1 MEPYKAKILPIP
13 YKLDKETIKLLGQ
26 VNDKDGQYKSL
37 LKMFKFDQKYFLDSL
52 VLGES
57 ISSSRIEG
65 TQISQDDMY
74 YIDYKE
80 SNDSIKEV
88 KNLKQMLEYANEK
101 LKDKNFSV
109 NMINS
114 MHQILLSGVRG
125 EDKSPGKLEIF
136 KIILAQEDSEKRG
149 LHLFHLFQ
157 KKFQNFY
164 KI

>member
-13 YKLDKETIKLLGQ
+13 YKLDKETIKILGQ
-26 VNDKDGQYKSL
+26 ANDKYGQYKSL

-57 ISSSRIEG
+57 INSSRIEG

-88 KNLKQMLEYANEK
+88 KNLKQMLENANEK

-136 KIILAQEDSEKRG
+136 KIILAQEDSEKRE
-149 LHLFHLFQ
+149 LQLFHLFQ
-157 KKFQNFY
+157 KKF
-164 KI
+164 

>member
-26 VNDKDGQYKSL
+26 ANDKYGQYKSL

-57 ISSSRIEG
+57 INSSRIEG

-88 KNLKQMLEYANEK
+88 KNLKQMLENANEK

-136 KIILAQEDSEKRG
+136 KIILAQEDSEKRE
-149 LHLFHLFQ
+149 LQLFHLFQ
-157 KKFQNFY
+157 KKF
-164 KI
+164 